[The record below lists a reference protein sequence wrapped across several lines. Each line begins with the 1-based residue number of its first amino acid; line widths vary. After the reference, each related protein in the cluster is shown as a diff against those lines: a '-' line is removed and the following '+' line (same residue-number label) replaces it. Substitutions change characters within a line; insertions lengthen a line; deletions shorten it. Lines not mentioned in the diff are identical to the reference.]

1 MDESGEDSYKEKS
14 EEIDHTDDHEIG
26 PEFYSESLYYEPQI
40 NKNPEEQDN
49 QQSNHN
55 ESSEQFSA

>member
-1 MDESGEDSYKEKS
+1 MDESGEDSYQEKT
-14 EEIDHTDDHEIG
+14 EVIDHTDDHEIG
-26 PEFYSESLYYEPQI
+26 PGFDTESLYYEPQI
-40 NKNPEEQDN
+40 NKNPEEDN